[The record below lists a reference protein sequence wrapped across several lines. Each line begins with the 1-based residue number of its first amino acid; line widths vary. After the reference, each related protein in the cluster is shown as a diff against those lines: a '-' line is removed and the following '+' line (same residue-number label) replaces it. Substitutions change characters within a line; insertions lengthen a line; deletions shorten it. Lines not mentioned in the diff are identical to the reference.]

1 MAREPETYGP
11 NGNVFNSRKQSEL
24 NQEPPKR
31 NMSNN
36 LIPTPTPNSP
46 LSERDRIKAQFDKMR
61 AMSGRD
67 RILVLRAENIIND
80 RDARKLQL
88 AEPAKPPEPARMQE
102 GQPGQRWL
110 DKFITTDEDLLKMK
124 EQVKL
129 LAPVHYPVMILGE
142 SGTGKE
148 IIARALH
155 GSRTGCF
162 VAINCAAI
170 SEQLVE
176 SELFGH
182 VKGSF
187 TGAYNDKQ
195 GLLSRAHNGT
205 AFLDEIGD
213 LPYPLQA
220 KLLRAIQ
227 QKTIRRVGSVDD
239 EDISCRIVCAT
250 HKDIQMELNET
261 FRLDLFYRLSTFMLV
276 IKPLA
281 ERPLS
286 DFMELS
292 KYFGGTDEDA
302 ERLFNNRSRMKGNM
316 RQVEQYFIRKRVL
329 GTVDWE

>member
-1 MAREPETYGP
+1 MAREPEICGP

-182 VKGSF
+182 V
-187 TGAYNDKQ
+187 
-195 GLLSRAHNGT
+195 
-205 AFLDEIGD
+205 
-213 LPYPLQA
+213 
-220 KLLRAIQ
+220 
-227 QKTIRRVGSVDD
+227 
-239 EDISCRIVCAT
+239 
-250 HKDIQMELNET
+250 
-261 FRLDLFYRLSTFMLV
+261 
-276 IKPLA
+276 
-281 ERPLS
+281 
-286 DFMELS
+286 
-292 KYFGGTDEDA
+292 
-302 ERLFNNRSRMKGNM
+302 
-316 RQVEQYFIRKRVL
+316 
-329 GTVDWE
+329 